1 MQDLFCPSWP
11 DLGPK
16 GLNGDQVPVF
26 PAQNT
31 IEHVMVYM
39 GIVLV
44 LMKTIMVS
52 TVCDGF
58 YWWDVKSYWKNA
70 QNTLQNLLFK
80 WFNWKKPMVYNGIL
94 METIGTFCDGFY
106 WASIITF

>member
-1 MQDLFCPSWP
+1 
-11 DLGPK
+11 
-16 GLNGDQVPVF
+16 
-26 PAQNT
+26 
-31 IEHVMVYM
+31 MVLM

-70 QNTLQNLLFK
+70 QNTLQKILLK
-80 WFNWKKPMVYNGIL
+80 WFNLKKPMVYNGIL
-94 METIGTFCDGFY
+94 METIGTSVMV
-106 WASIITF
+106 SIWLLYFFLAGL